1 MAHYNVPAM
10 NHRSARSLVVIGLG
24 LGLGLGAAVVAQ
36 QGGGRGNQPPPPPP
50 TLGLDA
56 GVLTFD
62 TPDFTLKLVTASQTI
77 AALEPKGVPTYTP
90 TPRPARGGRAG
101 NAGQTPAAPP
111 EPTGPLTF
119 DFTPGDRLAAR
130 AADGYHHLGDIT
142 MRLRTGT
149 TGAWAT
155 YATATARKP
164 VTALPA
170 SGTTLAAA
178 DLSASLPADIPV
190 KVTRSW
196 QLINGR
202 LVLSFTLSNRGSAPV
217 QIGALGLPVVF
228 NNLITG
234 RNLEQAHEV
243 CSFFD
248 PAIAADAGFVQV
260 TRLSGNGPALVVVP
274 HGKTP
279 LEGWRT
285 VDDGTPRTQTS
296 EGIFEWMAHT
306 QAFAENE
313 WRNATPWNAP
323 TQATIAPGQSRTYGL
338 EFLLSPSIRGVEDTL
353 AKAGRPVA
361 VGIPGYVAPMDEDMT
376 LFLRYPGRVTSV
388 DVEPA
393 GAMRVAAGRNTPNGW
408 KQYTLRGRAWGRAR
422 VTVKYADGTNQALSY
437 YVTKPAAQVVNDLG
451 HFLFTKQWFEKPGD
465 PFGRSPSVMSYDRAR
480 DTIVDQDARV
490 WIAGLGDE
498 GGSGSWLA
506 AGMTLFGQPTQAEV
520 GKYDRFIDGVLWGG
534 IQYSDGARKYG
545 VRKSLLY
552 YDPKDKPD
560 FPYDP
565 TLNWTTWTSW
575 NKEASESTGRA
586 YNYVHVVGAYWSMYQ
601 VARNHEGLATRHTW
615 DWYLDQAYQTMMFLT
630 DPANK
635 VGYTNV
641 GLMGASTFTETLADM
656 KREEWTDK
664 VAALEARM
672 KTRADRWAAQA
683 YPFGSEMAWDS
694 TGQEEVYA
702 WTRYF
707 GHNPQSLTAI
717 NSIIGYMPLVPH
729 WGYNG
734 AARRYW
740 DFIYAGA
747 PGARYER
754 QLHHYGSGLNAI
766 PALARYREQPDDLHL
781 LRIGYAGTM
790 GALTNIDQEG
800 FASVAFHAFPESLK
814 WDAYSGD
821 YGPNF
826 LGHALNSATYVI
838 NHPEFGWQA
847 FGGNVSVSGSRVTVG
862 VVDSLRKRIYIA
874 PLGLYLT
881 LDAGRFE
888 RVEVDSRTQVVRVT
902 LAPAKADTSRARLRV
917 EQPFTPNG
925 VGTFRVTGPLASE
938 RGASVVPLSAK
949 PTAIEIRP
957 QR

>member
-1 MAHYNVPAM
+1 M
-10 NHRSARSLVVIGLG
+10 NHLSARSLVVIGLG
-24 LGLGLGAAVVAQ
+24 LGLGLSAGVVAQ
-36 QGGGRGNQPPPPPP
+36 QGAGRGNQPPPPPP
-50 TLGLDA
+50 TLGLEA

-77 AALEPKGVPTYTP
+77 AALEPKDVPTYTP

-101 NAGQTPAAPP
+101 QAGQTPAVPP

-130 AADGYHHLGDIT
+130 AADGYNHLGDIT
-142 MRLRTGT
+142 MRLRTGSS
-149 TGAWAT
+149 GAWAN
-155 YATATARKP
+155 YASATARKP

-170 SGTTLAAA
+170 SGTTLASA
-178 DLSASLPADIPV
+178 DLSATLPDDIPV
-190 KVTRSW
+190 KVTRTW

-202 LVLSFTLSNRGSAPV
+202 LVLSFTLSNPGTAPV

-285 VDDGTPRTQTS
+285 VDDRTPRTQTS

-313 WRNATPWNAP
+313 WRTATPWNAP
-323 TQATIAPGQSRTYGL
+323 TQATLAPGQSRTYGL
-338 EFLLSPSIRGVEDTL
+338 EFLLSPSIRAVEDTL

-361 VGIPGYVAPMDEDMT
+361 VGIPGYVAPMDEDMK

-388 DVEPA
+388 DVTPA
-393 GAMRVAAGRNTPNGW
+393 GALTVAAGSNTPNGW

-422 VTVKYADGTNQALSY
+422 VTVQYADGTNQALSY

-451 HFLFTKQWFEKPGD
+451 NFLFTKQWFDKPGD
-465 PFGRSPSVMSYDRAR
+465 PFGRSPSVMSYDRAK
-480 DTIVDQDARV
+480 DAIVEQDARV

-506 AGMTLFGQPTQAEV
+506 AGMKLFGQPTKAEV
-520 GKYDRFIDGVLWGG
+520 DKYERFIDGVLWGG
-534 IQYSDGARKYG
+534 IQYSEGERKYG

-565 TLNWTTWTSW
+565 KLNWTTWTSW

-586 YNYVHVVGAYWSMYQ
+586 YNYVHVVGAYWSMYR
-601 VARNHEGLATRHTW
+601 VARNHESLATKHSW

-641 GLMGASTFTETLADM
+641 GLMGASAFTETLADM
-656 KREEWTDK
+656 KREGWTEK
-664 VAALEARM
+664 VAALETRM
-672 KTRADRWAAQA
+672 KMRADRWAAQA

-702 WTRYF
+702 WTRHF

-847 FGGNVSVSGSRVTVG
+847 FGGNVSVSGTRVTVN
-862 VVDSLRKRIYIA
+862 VVDSLRKRVYIA

-888 RVEVDSRTQVVRVT
+888 RAEVDSRTQVVRVT
-902 LAPAKADTSRARLRV
+902 LAPATADTPRARVRV

-925 VGTFRVTGPLASE
+925 VGAFRVTGTFASE
-938 RGASVVPLSAK
+938 RGAAVVPLSTK
-949 PTAIEIRP
+949 PTVVEIRAA
-957 QR
+957 R